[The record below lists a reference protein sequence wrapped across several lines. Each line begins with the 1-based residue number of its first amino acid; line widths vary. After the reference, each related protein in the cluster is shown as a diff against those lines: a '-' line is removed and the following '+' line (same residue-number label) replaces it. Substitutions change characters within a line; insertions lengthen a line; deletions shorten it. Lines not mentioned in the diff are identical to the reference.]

1 MKRTS
6 LAGLLLVFAVSFAG
20 VQAQT
25 IPTKSPSPIPEP
37 RSQPESDDAEP
48 TTPQGVVVGTTS
60 EGRPEAAGPAATE
73 RHGDPLAAG
82 AKILSPPQI
91 QSRIAEAERLLKS
104 RPLQTAKTSPAIDL
118 VTLAAL
124 DRNSS
129 RIHLITIYK
138 DVFLTKGS
146 EINAPS
152 SLGATVNIRVL
163 RANGVNTAVAVFD
176 EQGRSLVPLVVE
188 FPIEK
193 RGVFREMAYYTSAH
207 PALLS
212 PDLSRSGRAYIHRM
226 IDLAVKRLREKGIV
240 VSPQIIDVAE
250 RLCLVEHV
258 DHDRFRL
265 ENRLALFD
273 EIYSLFALN
282 EPDTYRYSVS
292 SAGAG
297 GMVQMIP
304 WAYNLVR
311 QRHPGVGL
319 TPDFVV
325 GMRNHGNALQAMLLY
340 MQDTW
345 NDLAASEDVQYALNA
360 KLATQT
366 ELLAAG
372 YNSNAAR
379 LPLYIRRGGASWKTL
394 IPRETQIYLQ
404 IYKTLEALVPQ
415 KSHSA
420 TTAQQPKV
428 EPARVA
434 DAL

>member
-1 MKRTS
+1 MKRPS
-6 LAGLLLVFAVSFAG
+6 LAALLLALAIVPAG
-20 VQAQT
+20 VRAQT
-25 IPTKSPSPIPEP
+25 QNSSPGSETRP
-37 RSQPESDDAEP
+37 RV
-48 TTPQGVVVGTTS
+48 TTAPGAVVGS
-60 EGRPEAAGPAATE
+60 KPDARPQVAGPAATE
-73 RHGDPLAAG
+73 RRVEPAA
-82 AKILSPPQI
+82 AASQLMSPRQI
-91 QSRIAEAERLLKS
+91 QARIAEAERLLKS
-104 RPLQTAKTSPAIDL
+104 RPLQTAMTPPSIDL

-124 DRNSS
+124 DRNTS
-129 RIHLITIYK
+129 RIHLLTLYK
-138 DVFLTKGS
+138 DSFLTRGS
-146 EINAPS
+146 EVTMTS
-152 SLGATVNIRVL
+152 SLGTPLSIRVL
-163 RANGVNTAVAVFD
+163 RANGVNTAVAIFD
-176 EQGRSLVPLVVE
+176 SQGRSLVPLVVE

-226 IDLAVKRLREKGIV
+226 IDLAAKRLREKGTVI
-240 VSPQIIDVAE
+240 SPPIIDVAE

-258 DHDRFRL
+258 DHDRFRQ

-273 EIYSLFALN
+273 EIFSLFALN

-311 QRHPGVGL
+311 QRHSGVGL

-325 GMRNHGNALQAMLLY
+325 GMRNHTNALQAMLLY

-345 NDLAASEDVQYALNA
+345 NDLAANEDVQYALSA

-379 LPLYIRRGGASWKTL
+379 LPLYLKRGGASWRTL

-404 IYKTLEALVPQ
+404 IYKTLDAIVPQ
-415 KSHSA
+415 KPQPGA
-420 TTAQQPKV
+420 T
-428 EPARVA
+428 ARA
-434 DAL
+434 ASQKPMRAAAASKSF